1 MFKVYTKV
9 LPWSTNRY
17 KVTGSGKILDNFDK
31 EIKPFVKDNEL
42 YVNLSWVNGVD
53 DYLVGSLILV
63 AFKKVS
69 LPDILVKQIQPLYK
83 DDDFNNVSLAN
94 LIYRY
99 KDSPLEV
106 INRKGYY
113 YIPMCENYAL
123 TINGDIV
130 NLTTGVH
137 KKWSKLTP
145 PKNNVNN
152 RTSGYLYT
160 KVVNGEG
167 DSKILYQHRALC
179 LVFVPYDNK
188 VVKMTCNHKDGV
200 TDNNILSNLEWVT
213 YSGNLKH
220 AIDSGLR
227 PNHVKRVVMKDLN
240 TGKETTYSSI
250 SECARE
256 LNLSNQN
263 VITRIANGL
272 TKVWP
277 DRMVFKYDDGLP
289 WPLPVVKEI
298 DYFKKGQGDDIIARN
313 IFTGQELIFTGVNN
327 GCHITGVVA
336 GTIFKHLKENRD
348 IPVGGYN
355 FRYINSKYEWPIH
368 TAKHLKIYEEY
379 PIYPPNGV
387 IVTDKDTGEEV
398 EFFTS
403 MNNFAN
409 KYPGTKQAL
418 GDYII
423 HKKIFQGKYLVKYF
437 KLKESYEVQS

>member
-1 MFKVYTKV
+1 MFKVDTKV

-17 KVTGSGKILDNFDK
+17 KVTGSGKILDNFDN

-167 DSKILYQHRALC
+167 YSKILYQHRALC

-220 AIDSGLR
+220 AIDSGFR
-227 PNHVKRVVMKDLN
+227 PGHR
-240 TGKETTYSSI
+240 GFS
-250 SECARE
+250 A
-256 LNLSNQN
+256 
-263 VITRIANGL
+263 
-272 TKVWP
+272 
-277 DRMVFKYDDGLP
+277 
-289 WPLPVVKEI
+289 
-298 DYFKKGQGDDIIARN
+298 
-313 IFTGQELIFTGVNN
+313 
-327 GCHITGVVA
+327 
-336 GTIFKHLKENRD
+336 
-348 IPVGGYN
+348 
-355 FRYINSKYEWPIH
+355 
-368 TAKHLKIYEEY
+368 
-379 PIYPPNGV
+379 
-387 IVTDKDTGEEV
+387 
-398 EFFTS
+398 
-403 MNNFAN
+403 
-409 KYPGTKQAL
+409 
-418 GDYII
+418 
-423 HKKIFQGKYLVKYF
+423 
-437 KLKESYEVQS
+437 